1 MTRSLTITSSSEFCQ
16 YVYFGQQA
24 IFCMFGC
31 TSRTRT
37 VSMFE
42 CIMFALWVWE
52 QRNPIAR
59 TIENRD
65 ANQLPSICHSST
77 KKWAQT
83 QVSTSQQSKRD
94 TNMDIIQVFKQLS
107 SSSNQRYIFP
117 VSWVLA
123 MLYRKAV
130 YQRLDRI
137 HITQSHIAMLPIRP
151 RHYFESWKGK
161 KYSENIRRKR
171 RSYFR
176 GQMIILLHGGRVFW
190 DPSNQ
195 KWLRNFCATPNWS
208 RFLSSERQWSKY

>member
-1 MTRSLTITSSSEFCQ
+1 
-16 YVYFGQQA
+16 
-24 IFCMFGC
+24 
-31 TSRTRT
+31 
-37 VSMFE
+37 MFE

-130 YQRLDRI
+130 YQRLDRL
-137 HITQSHIAMLPIRP
+137 HRTQSHIAMFPIRP

-171 RSYFR
+171 KSYFR
-176 GQMIILLHGGRVFW
+176 GQMITLLHGGRVFW
-190 DPSNQ
+190 DPPNQ
-195 KWLRNFCATPNWS
+195 KWLRNFCTTPKWS
-208 RFLSSERQWSKY
+208 RFLSSES

>member
-1 MTRSLTITSSSEFCQ
+1 
-16 YVYFGQQA
+16 
-24 IFCMFGC
+24 
-31 TSRTRT
+31 
-37 VSMFE
+37 MFE

-161 KYSENIRRKR
+161 NILKTSEEKEDHT
-171 RSYFR
+171 S
-176 GQMIILLHGGRVFW
+176 GA
-190 DPSNQ
+190 
-195 KWLRNFCATPNWS
+195 KWLYCYMGGGSFGTPQTKSDCVIFVQPLNGLVFFLLKVNEQNISDQVRGKIWKFGLNGWCWQLS
-208 RFLSSERQWSKY
+208 RWNA

>member
-1 MTRSLTITSSSEFCQ
+1 
-16 YVYFGQQA
+16 
-24 IFCMFGC
+24 
-31 TSRTRT
+31 
-37 VSMFE
+37 MFE

-137 HITQSHIAMLPIRP
+137 HITQSHIAMFPNRP

-171 RSYFR
+171 RSYFFILHTSYYLYYYMGGGSFGTPQTKSDCVIFVQPLNGLVFFLLKVNEQNISDQVR
-176 GQMIILLHGGRVFW
+176 GKFW
-190 DPSNQ
+190 KFGLNGWCWQ
-195 KWLRNFCATPNWS
+195 LS
-208 RFLSSERQWSKY
+208 RWNA

>member
-1 MTRSLTITSSSEFCQ
+1 
-16 YVYFGQQA
+16 
-24 IFCMFGC
+24 
-31 TSRTRT
+31 
-37 VSMFE
+37 MFE

-130 YQRLDRI
+130 YQRLDRL
-137 HITQSHIAMLPIRP
+137 HRTQSHIAMFPNRP

-171 RSYFR
+171 ISYFR

-190 DPSNQ
+190 DPPNQ

>member
-1 MTRSLTITSSSEFCQ
+1 
-16 YVYFGQQA
+16 
-24 IFCMFGC
+24 MFGC

-37 VSMFE
+37 LSMFE

-137 HITQSHIAMLPIRP
+137 HITQSHIAMFPNRP

-161 KYSENIRRKR
+161 NILKTSEEKEDLTSLLQGPND
-171 RSYFR
+171 Y
-176 GQMIILLHGGRVFW
+176 IITWGEGLLGPPKPKVI
-190 DPSNQ
+190 
-195 KWLRNFCATPNWS
+195 A
-208 RFLSSERQWSKY
+208 

>member
-1 MTRSLTITSSSEFCQ
+1 MTRSLTITSSSEF
-16 YVYFGQQA
+16 VRSTSNF
-24 IFCMFGC
+24 FCMFGC

-130 YQRLDRI
+130 YQRLDRL
-137 HITQSHIAMLPIRP
+137 HRTQSQCFPLGRSIILSQEREKI
-151 RHYFESWKGK
+151 FWKHQK
-161 KYSENIRRKR
+161 KKKNTRRKR
-171 RSYFR
+171 KSYFR
-176 GQMIILLHGGRVFW
+176 GQSLH
-190 DPSNQ
+190 
-195 KWLRNFCATPNWS
+195 
-208 RFLSSERQWSKY
+208 YYM